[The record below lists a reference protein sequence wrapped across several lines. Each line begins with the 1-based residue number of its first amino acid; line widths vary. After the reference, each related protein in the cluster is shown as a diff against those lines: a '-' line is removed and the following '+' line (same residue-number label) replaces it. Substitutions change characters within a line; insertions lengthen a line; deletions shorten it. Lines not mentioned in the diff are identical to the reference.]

1 MRKIIKWL
9 SYRWVIGF
17 MPLFVTA
24 LTAVIYIITA
34 VRAMIIISAISLT
47 IMVIIAPIVFIA
59 IDEAE
64 NRTEKGKDT

>member
-17 MPLFVTA
+17 IPLFVTA

-64 NRTEKGKDT
+64 NRTKNGEGT

>member
-1 MRKIIKWL
+1 MHKIIKWL
-9 SYRWVIGF
+9 SYRWAIGF
-17 MPLFVTA
+17 IPLFITA
-24 LTAVIYIITA
+24 FTAVAYIVTA
-34 VRAMIIISAISLT
+34 VRALIIISAVSLT

>member
-17 MPLFVTA
+17 VPLFVTA
-24 LTAVIYIITA
+24 LTAVAYIITA
-34 VRAMIIISAISLT
+34 VRALIIISAISLT
-47 IMVIIAPIVFIA
+47 IMVIISPIVFIA

-64 NRTEKGKDT
+64 NSTERREDT

>member
-9 SYRWVIGF
+9 RYRWVIGF
-17 MPLFVTA
+17 IPLFVTA